1 MIPFLLLR
9 DPVME
14 ILEGGT
20 SKIHVDRRAGT
31 AQKILKRKGTQRD
44 RDISVEREVHRDIQR
59 LLEEETSFRVRTP
72 RLIEAGDKYLMEF
85 VDTSNP
91 LWDEDA
97 WGRLA
102 DAEEVRD
109 RVMGAIRYL
118 GAKGL
123 LLRDVEAY
131 LQTDRSVV
139 ILDFGQVSRGVW
151 TGSLS
156 SACLLP
162 PSVTEFDA
170 LW

>member
-1 MIPFLLLR
+1 
-9 DPVME
+9 ME

-31 AQKILKRKGTQRD
+31 AQKILKRKGPQRD
-44 RDISVEREVHRDIQR
+44 RDLSVEREVHREIQR
-59 LLEEETSFRVRTP
+59 LLDEMTLFRVRTP
-72 RLIEAGDKYLMEF
+72 RLLEAGDKYLMEF
-85 VDTSNP
+85 VDTSKP

-97 WGRLA
+97 WALLS
-102 DAEEVRD
+102 DSEEVRD

-118 GAKGL
+118 GDKGI

-139 ILDFGQVSRGVW
+139 LLDFGQVSRGSW

-162 PSVTEFDA
+162 PCVTEFDA

>member
-1 MIPFLLLR
+1 
-9 DPVME
+9 ME
-14 ILEGGT
+14 IHEGGT

-31 AQKILKRKGTQRD
+31 AQKILKRKGKGTQRD
-44 RDISVEREVHRDIQR
+44 RDLSVEREVHREIQR

-72 RLIEAGDKYLMEF
+72 RLLEAGDKYLMEF
-85 VDTSNP
+85 VDTSKP

-97 WGRLA
+97 WALLS
-102 DAEEVRD
+102 DSDEVRD
-109 RVMGAIRYL
+109 RLMGAIRYL
-118 GAKGL
+118 GSKGI

-162 PSVTEFDA
+162 ASVTEFDA